1 MQAPLLALASCVTFG
16 GSLHLP
22 ELSSSEKRRHLSGC
36 ATFNDGFSS
45 GVSPPRPSA
54 NCLLS
59 YGEPQT
65 PHLQKEDGRL
75 RREWQPT
82 PVFLL
87 GESHGQR
94 SLKVYSSWGRRVGI
108 HRAANMHAQAK
119 CSSAPR
125 APPRGGREGS
135 AVGGGFRFSARRT
148 PHRRPCSSCSK
159 SLALG
164 AFLTAPQ
171 ANPGRGLRAG

>member
-108 HRAANMHAQAK
+108 HRAANVHAQAK
-119 CSSAPR
+119 CSRAPR

-135 AVGGGFRFSARRT
+135 AVGGGFRFFFCPAHPPPPPLLLLLQEPGLGGPSSL
-148 PHRRPCSSCSK
+148 RPK
-159 SLALG
+159 PTLDEG
-164 AFLTAPQ
+164 
-171 ANPGRGLRAG
+171 